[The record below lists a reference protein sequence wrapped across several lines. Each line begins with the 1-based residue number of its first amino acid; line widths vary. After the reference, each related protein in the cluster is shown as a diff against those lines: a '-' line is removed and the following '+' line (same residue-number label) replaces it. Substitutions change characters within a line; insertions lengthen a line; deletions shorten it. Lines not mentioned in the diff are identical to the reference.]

1 MQLQKVFS
9 KKAYIDW
16 NATYDYYEKM
26 NVKEAYYL
34 STEYL
39 QSRALLNA
47 MQGRA
52 LLNAIGNLEFSK
64 AYAEALRKL
73 VLNLEYIA
81 RQQASHSSI
90 VTAELWGIWHGLQ
103 LAWSEG
109 HHRVIVES
117 DSVEAISAL
126 AKANPLHPQFNLLQ
140 EIWELMAR
148 SWECDLQRIWREA
161 NVCADLLAKGA
172 LSMAVNREDLVDAPS
187 VLPTAL
193 DRDIWGLGSSRS
205 VFL

>member
-1 MQLQKVFS
+1 MSRRHIICLQNIF
-9 KKAYIDW
+9 
-16 NATYDYYEKM
+16 
-26 NVKEAYYL
+26 
-34 STEYL
+34 
-39 QSRALLNA
+39 RALLNA

>member
-81 RQQASHSSI
+81 RQICYIYTLEMCQ
-90 VTAELWGIWHGLQ
+90 VRG
-103 LAWSEG
+103 
-109 HHRVIVES
+109 
-117 DSVEAISAL
+117 
-126 AKANPLHPQFNLLQ
+126 
-140 EIWELMAR
+140 
-148 SWECDLQRIWREA
+148 RIWLKQQNTLCSA
-161 NVCADLLAKGA
+161 SLQ
-172 LSMAVNREDLVDAPS
+172 
-187 VLPTAL
+187 
-193 DRDIWGLGSSRS
+193 DIYCMI
-205 VFL
+205 